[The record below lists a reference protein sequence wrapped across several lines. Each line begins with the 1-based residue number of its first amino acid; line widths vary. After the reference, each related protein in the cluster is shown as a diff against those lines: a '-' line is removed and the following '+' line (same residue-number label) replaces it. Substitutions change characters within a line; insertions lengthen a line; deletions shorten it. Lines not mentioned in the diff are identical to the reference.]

1 MKSKITLLL
10 TVILLGACQNKPNKK
25 QVAKEI
31 LINKEILASLGTK
44 HKNKFAKGIEL
55 SNKEIAENPT
65 NVDAYVGLAE
75 TYIILHAFGYLSNA
89 ETMPYV
95 NEAYQKAS
103 QLNPTN
109 AGVLKI
115 AGLISF
121 LNRDWK
127 KTEKL
132 FLKSIEANPED
143 LGTRHW
149 YTLYLMAMNRI
160 DEGVSQSDIVVSMDK
175 NNDYL
180 IARSSI
186 YYFLQQFEKMKPL
199 MFKDIE
205 ANPETPWAYDWLGM
219 AYNGLNEH
227 DDAIKTYIKGF
238 ELSDGTV
245 EVGGGLGHAL
255 AQAGEIELAK
265 QIADYY
271 TKVAKDRYLPACQRS
286 FIHLGL
292 GENEVALKLLEQ
304 AYEEKSWFL
313 IFMQIEH
320 WYDPIRRDKRFVE
333 IMSKMNFPE

>member
-10 TVILLGACQNKPNKK
+10 TIILLVACHSKPNKK
-25 QVAKEI
+25 KAAKET
-31 LINKEILASLGTK
+31 LINKEILTSLGMK
-44 HKNKFAKGIEL
+44 QKNKFAKGIEL
-55 SNKEIAENPT
+55 SNKEIAKNPN
-65 NVDAYVGLAE
+65 NVDAYVRLAE
-75 TYIILHAFGYLSNA
+75 TYIILHAFGYLSNSQ
-89 ETMPYV
+89 TMPHV
-95 NEAYQKAS
+95 MKAYQKAS

-109 AGVLKI
+109 ASVLKI

-127 KTEKL
+127 NAEEL
-132 FLKSIEANPED
+132 FIKSIEANPED
-143 LGTRHW
+143 LSVRHW

-160 DEGVSQSDIVVSMDK
+160 DEGVAQSDIVVSIDK
-175 NNDYL
+175 NSDYL

-186 YYFLQQFEKMKPL
+186 YYFLKQFEKMKPL
-199 MFKDIE
+199 MFKEIQ

-265 QIADYY
+265 QLRDYY
-271 TKVAKDRYLPACQRS
+271 AKAAKNHYLPPCQRS

-320 WYDPIRRDKRFVE
+320 WYEPIRNDKRFVE
-333 IMSKMNFPE
+333 IIRKMNFPE